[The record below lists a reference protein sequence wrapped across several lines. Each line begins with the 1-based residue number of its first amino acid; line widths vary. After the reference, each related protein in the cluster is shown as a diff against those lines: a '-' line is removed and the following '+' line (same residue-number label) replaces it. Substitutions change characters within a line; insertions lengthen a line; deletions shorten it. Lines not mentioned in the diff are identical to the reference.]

1 MNDTKQLTIGYGDV
15 KKVKIGGDA
24 DLAFILGPCAIESLE
39 HSFKMADSIA
49 KICDKHNVNW
59 IFKACYDKDCRS
71 SIHSFHGLGL
81 EKGLNILDKV
91 RQEYKVPVISDFSV
105 PQWAA
110 ATGEVCDMIQVPAY
124 LCRQTSMLRAAAETN
139 RPIHVKKGQYMSP
152 HNMKNVAEKLKY
164 FGNDNILFTDRGT
177 FFGYGNLINDF
188 MGLPIMQEMGYPV
201 CFDGTHSVQCPT
213 TTGTISTGMVQY
225 IPHLVRAAC
234 AVGVN
239 ALFLEVHD
247 DPKNA
252 LSDSGTV
259 LHIDRL
265 EEIIK
270 QSKEIFNLTKNFIN
284 G

>member
-1 MNDTKQLTIGYGDV
+1 MNTTKQITVGYGNV
-15 KKVKIGGDA
+15 NKVKIGGDA
-24 DLAFILGPCAIESLE
+24 PLSFILGPCAIESLD
-39 HSFKMADSIA
+39 HSFKMADMISEVCA
-49 KICDKHNVNW
+49 KHNVNW

-81 EKGLNILDKV
+81 EKGLNILSRV
-91 RQEYKVPVISDFSV
+91 RDEYKVPVISDFSV
-105 PQWAA
+105 PGWAA
-110 ATGEVCDMIQVPAY
+110 PTGEVCDMIQVPAY
-124 LCRQTSMLRAAAETN
+124 LCRQTSILRAAAEAG
-139 RPIHVKKGQYMSP
+139 RPIHIKKGQYMSP
-152 HNMKNVAEKLKY
+152 YNMKNLIEKLKY
-164 FGNDNILFTDRGT
+164 FGNDDIMLTDRGT

-188 MGLPIMQEMGYPV
+188 TCLPIMQEMGYPV

-213 TTGTISTGMVQY
+213 TTGTTSTGMIQY

-239 ALFLEVHD
+239 AIFMEVHD

-259 LHIDRL
+259 LHINRL
-265 EEIIK
+265 DEIIR
-270 QSKEIFNLTKNFIN
+270 QAVEIHTLTKDYIN